1 MDDKGFDPSY
11 DDNKIKDNIYIG
23 KLQSPKSEVGNYH
36 RKVEIIIDSDQIL
49 SESKQENI
57 IGQDYKI
64 GDTIVLYDTGKGE
77 QKYSCWLIQDV
88 KENKISALHISRRKG
103 KKCYGEQEVTLN
115 AEAVYKLKQ
124 FLNQLHT
131 VDMSQTDKYKIA
143 LNNKN
148 YDEIITDEEF
158 KELLLKNQSS
168 IDIYYKLVGIRKM
181 ELSIDKLKKILAGDY
196 SNEVDIQHFLK
207 DNIWMFANEYS
218 FIVEKGKIN
227 SKNILDIIPKNVE
240 SFIDIIEVK
249 LPKEKLFHYD
259 EHHNNYY
266 ATSNLTKAIAQTQNY
281 IFELEKMT
289 TNDEYQQKNECRI
302 IRPKGIVVF
311 GSETELNEEEIKYLR
326 ILNSSYH
333 NLQIITYQQLLARA
347 ENIYCISSNNQNL

>member
-1 MDDKGFDPSY
+1 MDDKGFNPNY
-11 DDNKIKDNIYIG
+11 DDNKVKDNIYISR
-23 KLQSPKSEVGNYH
+23 LQSPKSEVSDYY
-36 RKVEIIIDSDQIL
+36 RKVEVIIDNNQIL
-49 SESKQENI
+49 SESKQVKNI
-57 IGQDYKI
+57 SEEYKI
-64 GDTIVLYDTGKGE
+64 GDTIILYDTGKGE
-77 QKYSCWLIQDV
+77 QKYYCWLIQDA

-115 AEAVYKLKQ
+115 AEAVDKLKQ

-131 VDMSQTDKYKIA
+131 VGIAQTDKYKIA

-148 YDEIITDEEF
+148 YDRIMTDEDF

-196 SNEVDIQHFLK
+196 INEVDIQQFLK

-227 SKNILDIIPKNVE
+227 SKNILDIIPKNIE
-240 SFIDIIEVK
+240 NFIDIIEVK
-249 LPKEKLFHYD
+249 LPKEKLFNYD
-259 EHHNNYY
+259 EHHSNYY
-266 ATSNLTKAIAQTQNY
+266 ATSNLTKAISQTQNY
-281 IFELEKMT
+281 IFQLERMT
-289 TNDEYQQKNECRI
+289 TNEEYQQKNECRI
-302 IRPKGIVVF
+302 IRPKGIIIF
-311 GSETELNEEEIKYLR
+311 GSETGLNEEEIEYLR

-347 ENIYCISSNNQNL
+347 ENIYCINSNNQ